1 MAGRTISTHL
11 DDETVGA
18 LRAAAGAENRPT
30 SQLVGAALRSFL
42 KLSPAARRTIYALE
56 NNANED
62 ELTYVGRLL
71 SRELIVAQ
79 RRFIESKILE
89 GDRQSLLSGTNNEL
103 RTEDDIESVASR
115 LCTQ

>member
-11 DDETVGA
+11 DDETVAA

-30 SQLVGAALRSFL
+30 SQLVGVSLRSFL

-56 NNANED
+56 NNANEE

-79 RRFIESKILE
+79 RRFVENKIIESDNNSI
-89 GDRQSLLSGTNNEL
+89 LSGTNNAL
-103 RTEDDIESVASR
+103 GTEDDIEAVASR
-115 LCTQ
+115 LCAQ